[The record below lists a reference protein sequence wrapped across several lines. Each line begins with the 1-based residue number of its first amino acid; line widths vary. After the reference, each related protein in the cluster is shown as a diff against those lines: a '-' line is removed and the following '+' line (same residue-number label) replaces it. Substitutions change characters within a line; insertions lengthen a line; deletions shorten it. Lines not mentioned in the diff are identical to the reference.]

1 MVYLQ
6 RRNSEEMLARQARE
20 EERDASETIYEKV
33 ARLEEENRLLKL
45 KLVEML
51 EMHKR

>member
-1 MVYLQ
+1 MA
-6 RRNSEEMLARQARE
+6 MQARE
-20 EERDASETIYEKV
+20 EERDARETIYEKV